1 MVRPLTDREH
11 EILVAMLT
19 RAGRFSDER
28 EVTAP
33 ERDAW
38 LDQVAGLRVDGVCG
52 CGACSSISL
61 AADSTSEA
69 RGADRVVLSAT
80 LSDALVLLFI
90 DAGVPSY
97 LELAPN
103 DDTTVYTEFPEAS
116 VLFF

>member
-1 MVRPLTDREH
+1 MIRSLTDRERDV
-11 EILVAMLT
+11 IVAMLT